1 MNARGSYNYA
11 ETANAKFIR
20 LPYNG
25 DKHSMIIALPNQQT
39 DLSALEEQMTPNRFA
54 DVYSGIKQEVILSL
68 PKFKMTLP
76 LKLKEQLKAMGM
88 KLSFEP
94 GANFS
99 KMTEQ
104 AQLHITEVIHKAFIE
119 IDEKGTEAAAAT
131 AVIMAVTSTS
141 SHDDR
146 PLPKVFNAD
155 HPFLI
160 YILDD
165 QTQAI
170 LFMGRVMNPIAD

>member
-1 MNARGSYNYA
+1 M
-11 ETANAKFIR
+11 
-20 LPYNG
+20 
-25 DKHSMIIALPNQQT
+25 
-39 DLSALEEQMTPNRFA
+39 LEEQMTPNRFA
-54 DVYSGIKQEVILSL
+54 DLYKGIKPEVILSL

-76 LKLKEQLKAMGM
+76 LKLKAQLKAMGM
-88 KLSFEP
+88 KLSFET

-104 AQLHITEVIHKAFIE
+104 AKLHVSEVIHKAFIE
-119 IDEKGTEAAAAT
+119 VDEKGTEAAAAT
-131 AVIMAVTSTS
+131 AVVMAVTSS
-141 SHDDR
+141 ISHDDR

-165 QTQAI
+165 QTQSI
-170 LFMGRVMNPIAD
+170 LFMGRVMNPTAS